1 MASWNLVNIGL
12 GCGLFPVCCQ
22 VNTWSSADLFPVG
35 PLEINFSEIQIAIQT
50 FLLKKMH
57 LEMSSANCWPFSSN
71 QNIQMLV
78 KINPYHVIL
87 KLFQAI

>member
-57 LEMSSANCWPFSSN
+57 LENVICKLLTIQFKSKYPSACEN
-71 QNIQMLV
+71 
-78 KINPYHVIL
+78 
-87 KLFQAI
+87 